1 MFNYL
6 LIFFVFIIGS
16 YSNINAETL
25 KSALS
30 NAYLNNP
37 IINSKRAELRSLDE
51 NGADYIHIDIMDGH
65 YVPNIT
71 FGPNIV
77 KSLRKVT
84 SKILDVHLMIKPV
97 KQYINE
103 FIEARSDIIS
113 FHPEADDNPEEII
126 KMISDA
132 EIKAGIAIHPK
143 VNIADIDHLFS
154 KVQQIIVMTVTPGFG
169 GQKFMHEQVKKIK
182 DLDEI
187 RKNNNYNYEIAVD
200 GGVNNENAKICKDNG
215 ADVLAVGSYLL
226 SQNQNNYYEII
237 NSLR

>member
-1 MFNYL
+1 MIKISPSIL
-6 LIFFVFIIGS
+6 SADI
-16 YSNINAETL
+16 L
-25 KSALS
+25 KL
-30 NAYLNNP
+30 
-37 IINSKRAELRSLDE
+37 EEEVRSLDL

-97 KQYINE
+97 KKYINE
-103 FIEARSDIIS
+103 FVEAGSDIIT
-113 FHPEADDNPEEII
+113 FHPEADDNPDEII

-132 EIKAGIAIHPK
+132 EIKAGIAIHPQ
-143 VNIADIDHLFS
+143 VNIADIDHLLS

>member
-1 MFNYL
+1 MIKISPSILSADILKLEEEVKL
-6 LIFFVFIIGS
+6 LD
-16 YSNINAETL
+16 
-25 KSALS
+25 K
-30 NAYLNNP
+30 
-37 IINSKRAELRSLDE
+37 

-65 YVPNIT
+65 FVPNIT

-103 FIEARSDIIS
+103 FVKAGSDIIS
-113 FHPEADDNPEEII
+113 FHPEADEHPEEII

-132 EIKAGIAIHPK
+132 EIKAGIAIHPE
-143 VNIADIDHLFS
+143 VNITDIDHLFN

-169 GQKFMHEQVKKIK
+169 GQKFMHDQVQKIK

-215 ADVLAVGSYLL
+215 ANVLAVGSYLL
-226 SQNQNNYYEII
+226 SQNQNNYNEII

>member
-1 MFNYL
+1 MIKISPSILSADILKLEEEVKL
-6 LIFFVFIIGS
+6 LD
-16 YSNINAETL
+16 
-25 KSALS
+25 K
-30 NAYLNNP
+30 
-37 IINSKRAELRSLDE
+37 

-103 FIEARSDIIS
+103 FVKAGSDIIS
-113 FHPEADDNPEEII
+113 FHPEADEHPEEII

-132 EIKAGIAIHPK
+132 EIKAGIAIHPE
-143 VNIADIDHLFS
+143 VNITDIDHLFN

-169 GQKFMHEQVKKIK
+169 GQKFMHDQVQKIK

-187 RKNNNYNYEIAVD
+187 RKNNSYNYEIAVD
-200 GGVNNENAKICKDNG
+200 GGVNNENAIICKHNG
-215 ADVLAVGSYLL
+215 ANVLAVGSYLL
-226 SQNQNNYYEII
+226 SQNQNNYNEII

>member
-1 MFNYL
+1 MIKISPSIL
-6 LIFFVFIIGS
+6 SADI
-16 YSNINAETL
+16 L
-25 KSALS
+25 KL
-30 NAYLNNP
+30 
-37 IINSKRAELRSLDE
+37 EEEVRSLDL

-97 KQYINE
+97 KKYINE
-103 FIEARSDIIS
+103 FVGAGSDIIT

-143 VNIADIDHLFS
+143 VNIADIDHLLS

-169 GQKFMHEQVKKIK
+169 GQKFMHEQVQKIK

>member
-1 MFNYL
+1 MIKISPSILSADILKLEEEVKL
-6 LIFFVFIIGS
+6 LD
-16 YSNINAETL
+16 
-25 KSALS
+25 K
-30 NAYLNNP
+30 
-37 IINSKRAELRSLDE
+37 

-103 FIEARSDIIS
+103 FVEAGSDIIT

-143 VNIADIDHLFS
+143 VNIADFHHLFS

-169 GQKFMHEQVKKIK
+169 GQKFMHDQVQKIK

-226 SQNQNNYYEII
+226 SQNQNNYNKII

>member
-1 MFNYL
+1 MIKISPSILSADILKLEEEVKL
-6 LIFFVFIIGS
+6 LD
-16 YSNINAETL
+16 
-25 KSALS
+25 K
-30 NAYLNNP
+30 
-37 IINSKRAELRSLDE
+37 

-97 KQYINE
+97 KKYINE
-103 FIEARSDIIS
+103 FVEAGSDIIT

-143 VNIADIDHLFS
+143 VNITDIDHLFS

-169 GQKFMHEQVKKIK
+169 GQKFMHDQVQKIK
-182 DLDEI
+182 DLNEI

-215 ADVLAVGSYLL
+215 ADVLAVGSHLL
-226 SQNQNNYYEII
+226 SQNQNNYSEII
-237 NSLR
+237 KSLR

>member
-1 MFNYL
+1 MIKISPSIL
-6 LIFFVFIIGS
+6 SADI
-16 YSNINAETL
+16 L
-25 KSALS
+25 KL
-30 NAYLNNP
+30 
-37 IINSKRAELRSLDE
+37 EEEVRSLDL

-97 KQYINE
+97 KKYINE
-103 FIEARSDIIS
+103 FVEAGSDIIT

-143 VNIADIDHLFS
+143 VNIVDIDHLFNQ
-154 KVQQIIVMTVTPGFG
+154 VQQIIVMTVTPGFG

>member
-1 MFNYL
+1 MIKISPSIL
-6 LIFFVFIIGS
+6 SADI
-16 YSNINAETL
+16 L
-25 KSALS
+25 KL
-30 NAYLNNP
+30 
-37 IINSKRAELRSLDE
+37 EEEVRSLDE

-77 KSLRKVT
+77 KSLKKVT

-103 FIEARSDIIS
+103 FIEAGSDIIT

-143 VNIADIDHLFS
+143 VNISDIDHLFNQ
-154 KVQQIIVMTVTPGFG
+154 VEQIIVMTVTPGFG
-169 GQKFMHEQVKKIK
+169 GQKFMYDQVQKIK

-187 RKNNNYNYEIAVD
+187 RKNNNYKYEIAVD
-200 GGVNNENAKICKDNG
+200 GGVNNENARICKDNG

-226 SQNQNNYYEII
+226 SQNQNSYNEII

>member
-1 MFNYL
+1 MIKISPSIL
-6 LIFFVFIIGS
+6 SADI
-16 YSNINAETL
+16 L
-25 KSALS
+25 KL
-30 NAYLNNP
+30 
-37 IINSKRAELRSLDE
+37 EEEVRSLDE

-77 KSLRKVT
+77 KSLKKVT

-143 VNIADIDHLFS
+143 VNISDIDHLFNQ
-154 KVQQIIVMTVTPGFG
+154 VQQIIVMTVTPGFG
-169 GQKFMHEQVKKIK
+169 GQKFMYDQVQKIK

-187 RKNNNYNYEIAVD
+187 RKNNNYKYEIAVD
-200 GGVNNENAKICKDNG
+200 GGVNNENARICKDNG

-226 SQNQNNYYEII
+226 SQNQNSYNEII

>member
-1 MFNYL
+1 MIKISPSILSADILKLEEEVKL
-6 LIFFVFIIGS
+6 LD
-16 YSNINAETL
+16 
-25 KSALS
+25 K
-30 NAYLNNP
+30 
-37 IINSKRAELRSLDE
+37 

-84 SKILDVHLMIKPV
+84 SKVLDVHLMIKPV

-103 FIEARSDIIS
+103 FVEAGSDIIT
-113 FHPEADDNPEEII
+113 FHPEADDNPKEII

-132 EIKAGIAIHPK
+132 EIKAGIAIHPE
-143 VNIADIDHLFS
+143 VNITDIDHLFS

-169 GQKFMHEQVKKIK
+169 GQKFMHDQVQKIK

-187 RKNNNYNYEIAVD
+187 RKNNNYSYEIAVD

-215 ADVLAVGSYLL
+215 ANVLAVGSYLL
-226 SQNQNNYYEII
+226 SQNQNNYNKII

>member
-1 MFNYL
+1 MIKISPSIL
-6 LIFFVFIIGS
+6 SADI
-16 YSNINAETL
+16 L
-25 KSALS
+25 KL
-30 NAYLNNP
+30 
-37 IINSKRAELRSLDE
+37 EEEVRSLDL

-77 KSLRKVT
+77 KSIRKST

-97 KQYINE
+97 KQYIKE
-103 FIEARSDIIS
+103 FIDAGSDIIS
-113 FHPEADDNPEEII
+113 FHPEADDNAQEII
-126 KMISDA
+126 KIINDA
-132 EIKAGIAIHPK
+132 KIKAGIAIHPK
-143 VNIADIDHLFS
+143 VNISDIDHLFNQ
-154 KVQQIIVMTVTPGFG
+154 VQQIIVMTVTPGFG
-169 GQKFMHEQVKKIK
+169 GQKFMHDQVQKIK

-215 ADVLAVGSYLL
+215 ANVLALGSYLL
-226 SQNQNNYYEII
+226 SQNQDNYSEII

>member
-1 MFNYL
+1 MIKISPSILSADILKLEEEVKL
-6 LIFFVFIIGS
+6 LD
-16 YSNINAETL
+16 
-25 KSALS
+25 K
-30 NAYLNNP
+30 
-37 IINSKRAELRSLDE
+37 

-97 KQYINE
+97 EKYINE
-103 FIEARSDIIS
+103 FVEAGSDIIT

-143 VNIADIDHLFS
+143 VNITDIVHLFS

-169 GQKFMHEQVKKIK
+169 GQKFMHDQDQKIK
-182 DLDEI
+182 VLDEI
-187 RKNNNYNYEIAVD
+187 KKSNNYNYEIAVD

-215 ADVLAVGSYLL
+215 ANVLAVGSYLL
-226 SQNQNNYYEII
+226 SQDQDNYSKII

>member
-1 MFNYL
+1 MIKISPSILSADILKLEEEVKL
-6 LIFFVFIIGS
+6 LD
-16 YSNINAETL
+16 
-25 KSALS
+25 K
-30 NAYLNNP
+30 
-37 IINSKRAELRSLDE
+37 

-97 KQYINE
+97 KKYINE
-103 FIEARSDIIS
+103 FLEAGSDIIT

-132 EIKAGIAIHPK
+132 EIKAGIAIHPE
-143 VNIADIDHLFS
+143 VNITDIDHLFS

-169 GQKFMHEQVKKIK
+169 GQKFMHDQVQKIK

-187 RKNNNYNYEIAVD
+187 RKNNNYNYDIAVD

-215 ADVLAVGSYLL
+215 ANVLAVGSYLL
-226 SQNQNNYYEII
+226 SQNQNNYNKII

>member
-1 MFNYL
+1 MIKISPSIL
-6 LIFFVFIIGS
+6 SADI
-16 YSNINAETL
+16 L
-25 KSALS
+25 KLEEEV
-30 NAYLNNP
+30 
-37 IINSKRAELRSLDE
+37 KSLDL

-103 FIEARSDIIS
+103 FIEAGSNIIT

-126 KMISDA
+126 KIICDA
-132 EIKAGIAIHPK
+132 KIKAGIAIHPK
-143 VNIADIDHLFS
+143 VNISDIDHLFNQ
-154 KVQQIIVMTVTPGFG
+154 VQQIIVMTVTPGFG
-169 GQKFMHEQVKKIK
+169 GQKFMHDQVKKIK

-187 RKNNNYNYEIAVD
+187 RKDNNYNYEIAVD

-215 ADVLAVGSYLL
+215 ANVLAVGSYLL
-226 SQNQNNYYEII
+226 SQNQNNYSEII

>member
-1 MFNYL
+1 MIKISPSIL
-6 LIFFVFIIGS
+6 SADI
-16 YSNINAETL
+16 L
-25 KSALS
+25 KL
-30 NAYLNNP
+30 
-37 IINSKRAELRSLDE
+37 EEEVRSLDL
-51 NGADYIHIDIMDGH
+51 NGADFIHIDIMDGH

-97 KQYINE
+97 KKYINE
-103 FIEARSDIIS
+103 FVEAGSDIIT

-143 VNIADIDHLFS
+143 VNITDIDHLFS

-169 GQKFMHEQVKKIK
+169 GQKFMYDQVQKIK

-187 RKNNNYNYEIAVD
+187 RKNNNYNYEIGVD
-200 GGVNNENAKICKDNG
+200 GGINNENAKICKDNG

>member
-1 MFNYL
+1 MIKISPSILSADILKLEEEVKL
-6 LIFFVFIIGS
+6 LD
-16 YSNINAETL
+16 
-25 KSALS
+25 K
-30 NAYLNNP
+30 
-37 IINSKRAELRSLDE
+37 

-97 KQYINE
+97 KKYINE
-103 FIEARSDIIS
+103 FVEAGSDIIT

-132 EIKAGIAIHPK
+132 EIKAGIAIHPD
-143 VNIADIDHLFS
+143 VNIANIDHLFS

-169 GQKFMHEQVKKIK
+169 GQKFMHDQVQKIK

>member
-1 MFNYL
+1 M
-6 LIFFVFIIGS
+6 S
-16 YSNINAETL
+16 
-25 KSALS
+25 
-30 NAYLNNP
+30 NP
-37 IINSKRAELRSLDE
+37 IKISPSILSADILKLEEEVKRLDK

-97 KQYINE
+97 KKYINE
-103 FIEARSDIIS
+103 FVEAGSDIIT
-113 FHPEADDNPEEII
+113 FHPEADNNPEDII

-143 VNIADIDHLFS
+143 VKIADIDHLFS

-169 GQKFMHEQVKKIK
+169 GQKFMHEQVQKIK

-200 GGVNNENAKICKDNG
+200 GGVNNENAKICKDSG

-226 SQNQNNYYEII
+226 SQNQNNYKEII

>member
-1 MFNYL
+1 MIKISPSIL
-6 LIFFVFIIGS
+6 TADI
-16 YSNINAETL
+16 L
-25 KSALS
+25 KLEEEV
-30 NAYLNNP
+30 
-37 IINSKRAELRSLDE
+37 RFLDL

-77 KSLRKVT
+77 KSLRRVT

-97 KQYINE
+97 KKYINE
-103 FIEARSDIIS
+103 FVEAGSDIIT

-132 EIKAGIAIHPK
+132 EIKAGIAIHPS
-143 VNIADIDHLFS
+143 VNIADIDNLFS
-154 KVQQIIVMTVTPGFG
+154 KVQHIIVMTVTPGFG

>member
-1 MFNYL
+1 MIKISPSIL
-6 LIFFVFIIGS
+6 SADI
-16 YSNINAETL
+16 L
-25 KSALS
+25 KL
-30 NAYLNNP
+30 
-37 IINSKRAELRSLDE
+37 EEEVRSLDL

-97 KQYINE
+97 KKYINE
-103 FIEARSDIIS
+103 FVEAGSDIIT

-132 EIKAGIAIHPK
+132 EIKAGIAIHPE
-143 VNIADIDHLFS
+143 VNIADIDHLLS

-169 GQKFMHEQVKKIK
+169 GQKFMHDQVQKIK

-226 SQNQNNYYEII
+226 SQNQNSYNEII